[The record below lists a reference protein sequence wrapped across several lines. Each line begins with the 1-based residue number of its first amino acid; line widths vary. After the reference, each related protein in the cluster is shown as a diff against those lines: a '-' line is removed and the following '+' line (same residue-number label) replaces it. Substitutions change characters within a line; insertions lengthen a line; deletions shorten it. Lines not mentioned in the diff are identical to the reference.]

1 MPTVPTYQRQTQ
13 TEAAAPQVANIQY
26 SPDNFGA
33 GLAQVADNATNLF
46 AQEQRKANLAF
57 SQDALL
63 QFNQHADDL
72 MNNPENGLITKQGKN
87 ALGQSDGAIKNLDEL
102 MGGLAGSLP
111 DGEARQNFM
120 LQAQQSRQQFMNQSR
135 QYEVGQFKQ
144 YEASQFKGLKDN
156 TVTQAKGLYGDSGA
170 FNKLVGNQGFVA
182 IDQYADTHG
191 WSDEQRIAAKV
202 ELKEQAG
209 AAAVLQ
215 QMSTNVQSLVND
227 VGEPSDIGGVSRLS
241 AHGNSS
247 AARGVRNNNPG
258 NIEATEKN
266 PWEGQTGND
275 GRFATFA
282 TPEHGIRA
290 LSKNLISYNN
300 QGYNTISEVVNR
312 WAPASDN
319 NNTDAYIKALCGAL
333 GVGADDQLDITN
345 PRTLAALCAG
355 IVKHENGNQPYSDE
369 QINTG
374 VSAALGLTALD
385 SPKRYTGNAAFDA
398 SNPQMQ
404 MQFMSQAQTLQKEQ
418 RTQLSQQLDL
428 QVKDVYAATD
438 EGLQPSYIPSQQSLV
453 SAKGPIAGAQQWQD
467 MQEQL
472 RYGGIVGAAKNL
484 TPSSRQELLETMR
497 PSDPNMAGFAK
508 AQQRWE
514 KMEAKFT
521 VLDKE
526 WEANQATQRVA
537 SSLEKNFPLD
547 PTDKNNQLAAD
558 NYFNSQ
564 VAPNFNINNSET
576 LGQLATLT
584 TRTGIIPTQIK
595 SMMNAASTSRDPA
608 LVVPMAKLYGQI
620 FDNNPAAATGVDS
633 GTMAFFTKVY
643 SFDRAGVPADKAVD
657 MAYNLVYQQD
667 ERTKQM
673 VNTQLRDKDFIVARD
688 KAAQSNIN
696 NISPGWFSGP
706 DAQKPGT
713 SNQLYMRDYQTI
725 YDANFA
731 QTGGDAQQ
739 AEAMTNAQI
748 KSVWGISSVNGSKE
762 VMKYAPEAVY
772 GINNGSGNW
781 IPEQWEQE
789 KGHLKAVIFGGSR
802 DDTDLIIVADAL
814 TPRDNSYS
822 VMVKQR
828 NAEGFDDVSSY
839 HGASGLPV
847 RFKPDQKTS
856 PMYQRVML
864 LQQQGIN
871 EARAKRIGAPINEAD
886 NYLNSGQLHKA
897 AQNNAPITNT
907 PSNMIAGGK

>member
-46 AQEQRKANLAF
+46 VNEQRKANLAF

-72 MNNPENGLITKQGKN
+72 MNNPESGLITKQGRN
-87 ALGQSDGAIKNLDEL
+87 ALGQSDSAIKSLDEL
-102 MGGLAGSLP
+102 MGGLAGNLP

-120 LQAQQSRQQFMNQSR
+120 HQAQQSRQQFMNQSR

-144 YEASQFKGLKDN
+144 YEASQFQGLKDN
-156 TVTQAKGLYGDSGA
+156 TVTQAKGLYGDSRA
-170 FNKLVGNQGFVA
+170 FNQLVGNQGFVA
-182 IDQYADTHG
+182 IDQYADAHG
-191 WSDEQRIAAKV
+191 WSDEQRTAAKV

-209 AAAVLQ
+209 ASAVSQ
-215 QMSTNVQSLVND
+215 QMSTNVQSFVND
-227 VGEPSDIGGVSRLS
+227 VGEPSDIGGVSRFT

-247 AARGVRNNNPG
+247 AARGLRNNNPG

-266 PWEGQTGND
+266 PWEGQTGSD

-300 QGYNTISEVVNR
+300 QGYNTVSEVVNR
-312 WAPASDN
+312 WAPPSDGN
-319 NNTDAYIKALCGAL
+319 DHNDAYIKDLCAA
-333 GVGADDQLDITN
+333 VGAGPNDQIDMTN
-345 PRTLAALCAG
+345 PRTLAALCAAISKRESG
-355 IVKHENGNQPYSDE
+355 ASYTDE

-398 SNPQMQ
+398 SSPQMQ
-404 MQFMSQAQTLQKEQ
+404 MQYMSQAAKLQSEQ
-418 RTQLSQQLDL
+418 RAQQAQQLDL

-438 EGLQPSYIPSQQSLV
+438 EGLQPSYIPTQQSLI

-497 PSDPNMAGFAK
+497 PSDPNMPGFAK

-514 KMEAKFT
+514 KMESKFT

-526 WEANQATQRVA
+526 WEASQANHRVA

-547 PTDKNNQLAAD
+547 PTDKNNQAATD

-564 VAPNFNINNSET
+564 VAPNFNINNGES

-595 SMMNAASTSRDPA
+595 SMMNAGATSRDPA
-608 LVVPMAKLYGQI
+608 VVVPMAKLYGQI

-633 GTMAFFTKVY
+633 GTMAFYTKVY
-643 SFDRAGVPADKAVD
+643 SYDRAGVPADKAVD

-673 VNTQLRDKDFIVARD
+673 VNTKLRDKDFIVARD

-696 NISPGWFSGP
+696 TISPGWFSGP

-748 KSVWGISSVNGSKE
+748 KSVWGVSSINGSKE
-762 VMKYAPEAVY
+762 VMKYAPEAIY
-772 GINNGSGNW
+772 GVNNGSGNW

-789 KGHLKAVIFGGSR
+789 KGHLKAAGFGGSR

-828 NAEGFDDVSSY
+828 NADGFDDVSSY

-864 LQQQGIN
+864 LQQKGLD
-871 EARAKRIGAPINEAD
+871 EARAKRIGAPINESD

-897 AQNNAPITNT
+897 AQQNTPITNM
-907 PSNMIAGGK
+907 PSNMIVGGK